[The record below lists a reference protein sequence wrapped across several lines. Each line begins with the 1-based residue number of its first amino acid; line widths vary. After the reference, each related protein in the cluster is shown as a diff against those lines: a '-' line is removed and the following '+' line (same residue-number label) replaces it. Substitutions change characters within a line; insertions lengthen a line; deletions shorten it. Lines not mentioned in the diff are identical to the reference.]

1 VARASD
7 LICDLLQKG
16 RIITDTLDR
25 RPLTF
30 PEDGSV
36 LQVVERMRAAQA
48 SMAIVSGRAGTI
60 TGVVTSTDLLETILG
75 KGQQEK

>member
-7 LICDLLQKG
+7 LICDLLEKG
-16 RIITDTLDR
+16 RISRDTLDR

-36 LQVVERMRAAQA
+36 LQVVERMRGAQA
-48 SMAIVSGRAGTI
+48 SMAIVSDRAGTI

-75 KGQQEK
+75 KGQQE